1 MKKETFTG
9 LPKGT
14 LCVVVKNSNN
24 HNYPLDKPLI
34 MSKNG
39 LGEFMQNIAEG
50 IDGNTLRAQD
60 CEFLIDYDSIKVFR
74 EDYIL
79 RNSRTHEELEVIG
92 YAGQVVFYKTKDG
105 DVEFETHNDL
115 YDDGWR
121 FNRIKGQ
128 KNVVVELSVA
138 EVAKRLGVDPAL
150 LKIVDK
156 C

>member
-9 LPKGT
+9 FPKGT
-14 LCVVVKNSNN
+14 PFVVVENSNS

-34 MSKNG
+34 MSRDG
-39 LGEFMQNIAEG
+39 LSECMRDIAEG
-50 IDGNTLRAQD
+50 IDGNNLRAQD
-60 CEFLIDYDSIKVFR
+60 CEFLTDPDSVKVFR

-79 RNSRTHEELEVIG
+79 RNPRTHEELEVIG
-92 YAGQVVFYKTKDG
+92 HAGQVVFYKTEDG
-105 DVEFETHNDL
+105 DVEFKTHNDL

-138 EVAKRLGVDPAL
+138 EVAERLGYSPAS

-156 C
+156 

>member
-14 LCVVVKNSNN
+14 LFVVVKNSNN

-92 YAGQVVFYKTKDG
+92 YAGQVVFYKS
-105 DVEFETHNDL
+105 
-115 YDDGWR
+115 
-121 FNRIKGQ
+121 
-128 KNVVVELSVA
+128 ELPMS
-138 EVAKRLGVDPAL
+138 
-150 LKIVDK
+150 
-156 C
+156 

>member
-1 MKKETFTG
+1 MHLKICKCCFT
-9 LPKGT
+9 PF
-14 LCVVVKNSNN
+14 
-24 HNYPLDKPLI
+24 D
-34 MSKNG
+34 
-39 LGEFMQNIAEG
+39 
-50 IDGNTLRAQD
+50 LRAQD